1 MASLSALQEP
11 PSNQGFG
18 NQWWL
23 HCAAEPANIGP
34 DPNIAADAAA
44 GLPSLVGLETNWVHE
59 GPAGYQLESSDYHV
73 AVDAELKEA
82 FTDQCLYRANRI
94 RNTRQWPIL
103 FFEGN
108 EPLHVI
114 HGAWG
119 MFQSEVIGMDPSP
132 LQYPEEQKTQEGK
145 GAPSN
150 STMGQDV
157 MYNGHRVMK
166 GIIDARR
173 GYQYFRSED
182 EKRNHKGDGLL
193 HL

>member
-1 MASLSALQEP
+1 LDQI
-11 PSNQGFG
+11 Q
-18 NQWWL
+18 
-23 HCAAEPANIGP
+23 ANIGP

-59 GPAGYQLESSDYHV
+59 GPAGCQLESSDYYV
-73 AVDAELKEA
+73 RVDAELKEA
-82 FTDQCLYRANRI
+82 FTDQCLYSANLR
-94 RNTRQWPIL
+94 RTTRKWPIL
-103 FFEGN
+103 FFEGD

-114 HGAWG
+114 HGA
-119 MFQSEVIGMDPSP
+119 MCPANITSLDPSP